1 MAARRPLYNDGNDLR
16 EMSSSMITAIQ
27 NRCIYVYGSNPSV
40 TLSQVSNGGTLDS
53 MSDTRLQA
61 GAAATRADRFPTEG
75 ETAEPTTVTV
85 VFDRISQVNASLS
98 APTDTNNKL
107 YPVNIDFIDAG
118 VDEFHGGPKSQIMI
132 ADTLYEFINNYDKKN

>member
-40 TLSQVSNGGTLDS
+40 TLSQVSNSGTLDS

-107 YPVNIDFIDAG
+107 YPVYYDGSNIQAMNSTD
-118 VDEFHGGPKSQIMI
+118 P
-132 ADTLYEFINNYDKKN
+132 

>member
-1 MAARRPLYNDGNDLR
+1 MV
-16 EMSSSMITAIQ
+16 TAIQ
-27 NRCIYVYGSNPSV
+27 NRCVYMYGSDPSV
-40 TLSQVSNGGTLDS
+40 TLSVVGSSGTLDS

-107 YPVNIDFIDAG
+107 YPVYYDGSNIQAMNSTDMFDYVYRRRIDF
-118 VDEFHGGPKSQIMI
+118 
-132 ADTLYEFINNYDKKN
+132 NC